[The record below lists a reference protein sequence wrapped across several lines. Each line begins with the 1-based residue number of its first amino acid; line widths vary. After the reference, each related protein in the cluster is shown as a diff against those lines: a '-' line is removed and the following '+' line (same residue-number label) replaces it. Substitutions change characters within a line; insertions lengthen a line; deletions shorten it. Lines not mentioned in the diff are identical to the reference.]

1 LGTDIESWKQYD
13 ASELLKKEKS
23 PLPILVDQGDA
34 DGFLSEQL
42 KPEVLLAAAKQH
54 GSELNLRMQ
63 SGYDHS
69 YYFISSFID
78 NHLNFHA
85 KYLF

>member
-1 LGTDIESWKQYD
+1 
-13 ASELLKKEKS
+13 
-23 PLPILVDQGDA
+23 
-34 DGFLSEQL
+34 
-42 KPEVLLAAAKQH
+42 
-54 GSELNLRMQ
+54 Q

-85 KYLF
+85 KYLFA